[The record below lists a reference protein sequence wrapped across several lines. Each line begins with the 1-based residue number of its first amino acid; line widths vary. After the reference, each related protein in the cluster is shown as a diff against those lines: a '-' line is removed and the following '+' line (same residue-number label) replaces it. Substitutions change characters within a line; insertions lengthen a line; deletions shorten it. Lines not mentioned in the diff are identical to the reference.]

1 MNDRTQGGSADI
13 MGSSTIELMQHRR
26 HFDWDEKGNAEAINE
41 TDIAGDETGIRSN
54 ARYYM

>member
-1 MNDRTQGGSADI
+1 
-13 MGSSTIELMQHRR
+13 MQHRR